1 MAQRVK
7 GNPRMIKA
15 KAKATR
21 VLAVLQHQVISVCT
35 AASMATSNMTAGNL
49 MAAQTPEGRYGLVD
63 KRNPSCVRPG
73 FNTRVQY

>member
-21 VLAVLQHQVISVCT
+21 VLAVLQHQVISVCI
-35 AASMATSNMTAGNL
+35 AASMATSNVTAGSS
-49 MAAQTPEGRYGLVD
+49 MAAQTPRM
-63 KRNPSCVRPG
+63 
-73 FNTRVQY
+73 